1 MPTKVKPRTR
11 ADPVTGGTSSTGNSA
26 PVTGGTGK
34 SGSAVY
40 LCDPKAYDLL
50 CGSGYSDLSKN
61 PEIIAGVD
69 VLARLVA
76 SQTIYLM
83 ENTDRGDVRVNN
95 ALSRLVDIQPNKRM
109 GRFNFI
115 HWIVKVMWLSGNG
128 NAVVAPITED
138 GLIQEL
144 RPIPPSMV
152 SFVPNGW
159 DYWISIGG
167 RRFDPDLL
175 LHFPMNPSEEQP
187 WLGEGYR
194 VGLKDVVHSLNQASK
209 TKREFQGSKW
219 KPSVIVKVEGLVDE
233 FSSQKGRRKLLDSY
247 IDTETAGEPWLIPAG
262 TVDVK
267 EVRPLSLNDLAL
279 ADGVKLDKRTAA
291 AILGMPAFLLGE
303 GEFNQMA
310 WNNFIATRVMH
321 MSQIIQQTLTRG
333 ILYKPE
339 WYFKMNP
346 RSLYSYNLKDL
357 FSIAKEAHAAGMM
370 TGNEGRDWL
379 DLHPL
384 DGLDELVLLE
394 NYLPRDRLGD
404 QKKLKGGDGTS
415 TDDA

>member
-11 ADPVTGGTSSTGNSA
+11 ADPKQGSTGA
-26 PVTGGTGK
+26 A
-34 SGSAVY
+34 GSAVY
-40 LCDPKAYDLL
+40 LCDPSAYELL

-69 VLARLVA
+69 ILARLVA

-83 ENTDRGDVRVNN
+83 ENTDRGDVRVHN
-95 ALSRLVDIQPNKRM
+95 ALSRLVDISPNRRM
-109 GRFNFI
+109 GRFNFV
-115 HWIVKVMWLSGNG
+115 HWIVKVMWLGGRG
-128 NAVVAPITED
+128 NAVVVPITEG

-152 SFVPNGW
+152 SFIDNSW
-159 DYWISIGG
+159 DYLISIGG
-167 RRFDPDLL
+167 RSYDPEGM
-175 LHFPMNPSEEQP
+175 LHFAMNPDEERP
-187 WLGEGYR
+187 WLGQGYR
-194 VGLKDVVHSLNQASK
+194 VGLKDVVQSLNQAAK

-219 KPSVIVKVEGLVDE
+219 KPSMVVKVEGLVDE
-233 FSSQKGRRKLLDSY
+233 FSSKAGRRKLLDSY
-247 IDTETAGEPWLIPAG
+247 IDTDRAGEPWLIPAG
-262 TVDVK
+262 AVDVK

-291 AILGMPAFLLGE
+291 AILGMPPFLLGE

-310 WNNFIATRVMH
+310 WNNFVSTRVMH

-333 ILYKPE
+333 LLYKPE

-346 RSLYSYNLKDL
+346 RSLYSYSLKDL
-357 FSIAKEAHAAGMM
+357 FQIARDAHASGMM

-394 NYLPRDRLGD
+394 NYVPRDRLGD
-404 QKKLKGGDGTS
+404 QEKLNKGGES
-415 TDDA
+415 T

>member
-1 MPTKVKPRTR
+1 MAAVKVKPRTR
-11 ADPVTGGTSSTGNSA
+11 ADPA
-26 PVTGGTGK
+26 KAGTGAT
-34 SGSAVY
+34 GSAVY
-40 LCDPKAYDLL
+40 LCDPAAYELL

-83 ENTDRGDVRVNN
+83 ENTDRGDVRVHN

-115 HWIVKVMWLSGNG
+115 HWIVKTMWLGGNG
-128 NAVVAPITED
+128 NAVVAPITGD

-152 SFVPNGW
+152 AFIPDGW
-159 DYWISIGG
+159 DYRILING
-167 RRFDPDLL
+167 RSFSPDDL
-175 LHFPMNPSEEQP
+175 LHFAMNPDEERP
-187 WLGEGYR
+187 WLGQGYR
-194 VGLKDVVHSLNQASK
+194 VGLNDVVHSLNQAAK

-219 KPSVIVKVEGLVDE
+219 KPSMIVKVEGLVDE
-233 FSSQKGRRKLLDSY
+233 FSSQAGRRKLLDSY
-247 IDTETAGEPWLIPAG
+247 ISTDRAGEPWLIPAG

-267 EVRPLSLNDLAL
+267 EVRPLSLSDLAL

-303 GEFNQMA
+303 GEFSQMA
-310 WNNFIATRVMH
+310 WNNFISTRVMH
-321 MSQIIQQTLTRG
+321 MSQIIHQTLTRG
-333 ILYKPE
+333 LLYKPE

-346 RSLYSYNLKDL
+346 RSLYSYSLKDL
-357 FSIAKEAHAAGMM
+357 FEIAKEAHAAGMM

-384 DGLDELVLLE
+384 EGLDELVLLE

-404 QKKLKGGDGTS
+404 QKKLKDGGETPS
-415 TDDA
+415 KDDT

>member
-11 ADPVTGGTSSTGNSA
+11 ADPGKGGAG
-26 PVTGGTGK
+26 

-40 LCDPKAYDLL
+40 LCDPQAYDLL
-50 CGSGYSDLSKN
+50 CGSGYSDLNKN

-69 VLARLVA
+69 ILARLVA

-83 ENTDRGDVRVNN
+83 ENTDRGDVRVHN
-95 ALSRLVDIQPNKRM
+95 ALSRLVDISPNGYM
-109 GRFNFI
+109 GRFNFV
-115 HWIVKVMWLSGNG
+115 HWIVKTMWMGGNG
-128 NAVVAPITED
+128 NAVVAPITEG
-138 GLIQEL
+138 GLIREL

-152 SFVPNGW
+152 AFAADGW
-159 DYWISIGG
+159 SYRVVIGG
-167 RRFDPDLL
+167 QSYAPDAL
-175 LHFPMNPSEEQP
+175 LHFAMNPDEERP
-187 WLGEGYR
+187 WLGQGYR
-194 VGLKDVVHSLNQASK
+194 VGLKDVVHSLSQASK

-219 KPSVIVKVEGLVDE
+219 KPSMIVKVEGLVDE

-247 IDTETAGEPWLIPAG
+247 IDTEHAGEPWLIPAG
-262 TVDVK
+262 AVDVK
-267 EVRPLSLNDLAL
+267 EVRPLSLRDLAL

-303 GEFNQMA
+303 GDFSQMA
-310 WNNFIATRVMH
+310 WNNFISTRVMH

-346 RSLYSYNLKDL
+346 RSLYSYSLKDL
-357 FSIAKEAHAAGMM
+357 FEIAKEAHAAGMM

-404 QKKLKGGDGTS
+404 QKKLKEGDGS
-415 TDDA
+415 SNEDA

>member
-11 ADPVTGGTSSTGNSA
+11 ADPKQGSTGA
-26 PVTGGTGK
+26 A
-34 SGSAVY
+34 GSAVY
-40 LCDPKAYDLL
+40 LCDPSAYELL

-69 VLARLVA
+69 ILARLVA

-83 ENTDRGDVRVNN
+83 ENTDRGDVRVHN

-115 HWIVKVMWLSGNG
+115 HWIVKVMWLRGNG
-128 NAVVAPITED
+128 NAVVAPITVG

-152 SFVPNGW
+152 SFLDAGW
-159 DYWISIGG
+159 DYQVQIGG
-167 RRFDPDLL
+167 RSFEPETL
-175 LHFPMNPSEEQP
+175 LHFAMNPDEERP
-187 WLGEGYR
+187 WLGQGYR
-194 VGLKDVVHSLNQASK
+194 VGLKDVVHSLNQAAK

-219 KPSVIVKVEGLVDE
+219 KPSMIVKVEGLVDE
-233 FSSQKGRRKLLDSY
+233 FSNKTGRRKLLDSY
-247 IDTETAGEPWLIPAG
+247 ISTDQAGEPWLIPAG

-303 GEFNQMA
+303 GDFNQNA
-310 WNNFIATRVMH
+310 WNNFISTRVMH
-321 MSQIIQQTLTRG
+321 MSQIIQQTLTHG
-333 ILYKPE
+333 LLYKPE

-346 RSLYSYNLKDL
+346 RSLYSYSLKDL
-357 FSIAKEAHAAGMM
+357 FQIARDAHAAGMM

-404 QKKLKGGDGTS
+404 QKKLKDGGET
-415 TDDA
+415 T

>member
-11 ADPVTGGTSSTGNSA
+11 ADPKQGSTGA
-26 PVTGGTGK
+26 A
-34 SGSAVY
+34 GSAVY
-40 LCDPKAYDLL
+40 LCDPSAYELL

-69 VLARLVA
+69 ILARLVA

-83 ENTDRGDVRVNN
+83 ENTDRGDVRVHN
-95 ALSRLVDIQPNKRM
+95 ALSRLVDIEPNGYM
-109 GRFNFI
+109 TRFNFI
-115 HWIVKVMWLSGNG
+115 HWIVKTLFLGGNG
-128 NAVVAPITED
+128 NAVVAPITE
-138 GLIQEL
+138 GGFIQEL
-144 RPIPPSMV
+144 RPIPPSTV
-152 SFVPNGW
+152 SFQPDGW
-159 DYWISIGG
+159 GYRIAIGG
-167 RRFDPDLL
+167 RSYDPAGL
-175 LHFPMNPSEEQP
+175 LHFAMNPDEELP
-187 WLGEGYR
+187 WLGQGYR
-194 VGLKDVVHSLNQASK
+194 VGLKDVVQSLNQAAK

-219 KPSVIVKVEGLVDE
+219 KPSMVVKVEGLVDE
-233 FSSQKGRRKLLDSY
+233 FSSKAGRRKLLDSY
-247 IDTETAGEPWLIPAG
+247 IDTDRAGEPWLIPAG

-291 AILGMPAFLLGE
+291 AILGMPPFLLGE
-303 GEFNQMA
+303 GEFSQMA
-310 WNNFIATRVMH
+310 WNNFISTRVMH
-321 MSQIIQQTLTRG
+321 VSQIIQQTLTRG

-346 RSLYSYNLKDL
+346 RSLYSYSLKDL
-357 FSIAKEAHAAGMM
+357 FEIAKEAHAAGMM

-394 NYLPRDRLGD
+394 NYVPRDRLGD
-404 QKKLKGGDGTS
+404 QKKLKDGGET
-415 TDDA
+415 T